1 MPAINEILKPK
12 SKEEIEDLE
21 KRGFR
26 KNAGKYGFCID
37 IKELILDYEKS
48 EDLLKFK
55 SGLSSVLNKKIKD
68 IYIYVSKE
76 KADVF
81 KSILEQLDV
90 IEPPTVDSV
99 DKVLVSLYDWADD
112 AFVWV
117 ESI

>member
-55 SGLSSVLNKKIKD
+55 SGLSSILNERIKD
-68 IYIYVSKE
+68 IYIYTSKE

-81 KSILEQLDV
+81 KSIVEKLDD
-90 IEPPTVDSV
+90 IKTPTLDAVDN
-99 DKVLVSLYDWADD
+99 VLISLYDWADD
-112 AFVWV
+112 AFVWI